1 MWTLGFITEGKKR
14 MFTVFIVEDE
24 QLIREGMLKLVE
36 WQQLGFEVVGQAA
49 DGELAWPMIQELQ
62 PDIVITDIRM
72 PFMDGLSLSRIIK
85 QHYPKT
91 KIIILSGYDEFEY
104 AQKAISI
111 GVEHYVLKPITKAQL
126 TDLLVKI
133 RQEKLT
139 LVEEEASL
147 ALLHQAAFH
156 QKRRVFFEELMTGSK
171 EVLELIEQANQLK
184 LDVLKDHYKLLLIMI
199 QPKDPGVLAGFSWN
213 IIERIRSEMI
223 EALTSIPGLFD
234 YKSSSELTVFLLAA
248 NQDLQARAFEAEFKL
263 LSFFEQEYDDLV
275 FLIGTTNS
283 FKRLSEVSEYY
294 NIGRNRLLEQWWRI
308 KSHQISYSYNPP
320 RINSVL
326 KIEKPAENL
335 GEGSA
340 LEGNRSSLSQQEAL
354 SKESE
359 LDLEFLSFEKIPVE
373 WTDSKVLTDFLLE
386 GQLEEIPQFIEDIL
400 SDVSKTQWQSR
411 AFVQYMFLSTYLAL
425 QVFTQALAQD
435 LDEDLDL
442 AIKLPLAFEQDPTK
456 ECLVDYLQEA
466 LNEVL
471 VARQQKTK
479 NRYYEVI
486 KEATAYIYEH
496 FSEANLRLND
506 IAASV
511 NISPAH
517 FTTIF
522 SQETG
527 KTVTEFMTE
536 VRMGQARILLRTT
549 NQTHY
554 EIALAVGYRDV
565 SYFSRLFKRHHN
577 VSPGKYRKGVI

>member
-1 MWTLGFITEGKKR
+1 

-36 WQQLGFEVVGQAA
+36 WHQLGFEVIGQAA
-49 DGELAWPMIQELQ
+49 DGELAWPMIQDLQ

-85 QHYPKT
+85 QHYPNT

-104 AQKAISI
+104 AQKAINI

-126 TDLLVKI
+126 TELLVKI
-133 RQEKLT
+133 REEKLKM
-139 LVEEEASL
+139 VEREASL
-147 ALLHQAAFH
+147 ALLQQEAFN

-171 EVLELIEQANQLK
+171 EVFSLLEQADHLQ
-184 LDVLKDHYKLLLIMI
+184 LDVLKDHYKLVLIMI
-199 QPKDPGVLAGFSWN
+199 QPKDPGVLAGFSWT
-213 IIERIRSEMI
+213 IIERIRQEMI
-223 EALTSIPGLFD
+223 EALTLIPNLFE

-248 NQDLQARAFEAEFKL
+248 NEEIQARSFEAEFKI

-275 FLIGTTNS
+275 FLIATTNS
-283 FKRLSEVSEYY
+283 FDRLSEVSEYY

-308 KSHQISYSYNPP
+308 KSQQISYSYNPP

-326 KIEKPAENL
+326 KIEKPSKDVGLAQAVLVDETKVSGQGDTRAG
-335 GEGSA
+335 GEPD
-340 LEGNRSSLSQQEAL
+340 
-354 SKESE
+354 
-359 LDLEFLSFEKIPVE
+359 LDYLSFENIPLE
-373 WTDSKVLTDFLLE
+373 WTDSKMLSEFLLE
-386 GQLEEIPQFIEDIL
+386 GRLEEIPAFIERIL
-400 SDVSKTQWQSR
+400 KDVSETQWQSR
-411 AFVQYMFLSTYLAL
+411 AFVQYMFLSTYMAL
-425 QVFTQALAQD
+425 QVFIQALD
-435 LDEDLDL
+435 HTLDDALEQS
-442 AIKLPLAFEQDPTK
+442 IKLPLAFEHEPSK
-456 ECLVDYLQEA
+456 ELLVTYLKETLKDA
-466 LNEVL
+466 L
-471 VARQQKTK
+471 VARHQHRKS
-479 NRYYEVI
+479 RYYDVI
-486 KEATAYIYEH
+486 QEASAYIYQHYGEVD
-496 FSEANLRLND
+496 LRLSD
-506 IAASV
+506 IANSV

-565 SYFSRLFKRHHN
+565 SYFSRLFKRYHN
-577 VSPGKYRKGVI
+577 VSPGNYRKGVI

>member
-1 MWTLGFITEGKKR
+1 

-36 WQQLGFEVVGQAA
+36 WHQLGFEVIGQAA
-49 DGELAWPMIQELQ
+49 DGELAWPMIQDLQ

-85 QHYPKT
+85 QHYPNT

-104 AQKAISI
+104 AQKAINI

-126 TDLLVKI
+126 TELLVKI
-133 RQEKLT
+133 REEKLKM
-139 LVEEEASL
+139 VEREASL
-147 ALLHQAAFH
+147 ALLQQEAFN

-171 EVLELIEQANQLK
+171 EVFSLLEQANHLQ
-184 LDVLKDHYKLLLIMI
+184 LDVLKDHYKLVLIMI
-199 QPKDPGVLAGFSWN
+199 QPKDPGVLAGFSWT
-213 IIERIRSEMI
+213 IIERIRQEMI
-223 EALTSIPGLFD
+223 EALTLIPNLFE

-248 NQDLQARAFEAEFKL
+248 NEEIQARSFEAEFKI

-275 FLIGTTNS
+275 FLIATTNS
-283 FKRLSEVSEYY
+283 FDRLSEVSEYY

-308 KSHQISYSYNPP
+308 KSQQISYSYNPP

-326 KIEKPAENL
+326 KIEKPSKDVGLAQAVLVDETKVSGQGDTRAG
-335 GEGSA
+335 GEPD
-340 LEGNRSSLSQQEAL
+340 
-354 SKESE
+354 
-359 LDLEFLSFEKIPVE
+359 LDYLSFENIPLE
-373 WTDSKVLTDFLLE
+373 WTDSKVLSEFLLE
-386 GQLEEIPQFIEDIL
+386 GRLEEIPAFIERIL
-400 SDVSKTQWQSR
+400 KDVSETQWQSR
-411 AFVQYMFLSTYLAL
+411 AFVQYMFLSTYMAL
-425 QVFTQALAQD
+425 QVFIQALD
-435 LDEDLDL
+435 HTLDDALEQS
-442 AIKLPLAFEQDPTK
+442 IKLPLAFEHEPSK
-456 ECLVDYLQEA
+456 ELLVTYLKEA
-466 LNEVL
+466 LKDAL
-471 VARQQKTK
+471 VARHQHRKS
-479 NRYYEVI
+479 RYYDVI
-486 KEATAYIYEH
+486 QEASAYIYQHYGEVD
-496 FSEANLRLND
+496 LRLSD
-506 IAASV
+506 IANSV

-565 SYFSRLFKRHHN
+565 SYFSRLFKRYHN
-577 VSPGKYRKGVI
+577 VSPGNYRKGVI

>member
-1 MWTLGFITEGKKR
+1 

-36 WQQLGFEVVGQAA
+36 WHQLGFEVIGQAA
-49 DGELAWPMIQELQ
+49 DGELAWPMIQDLQ

-85 QHYPKT
+85 QHYPNT

-104 AQKAISI
+104 AQKAINI

-126 TDLLVKI
+126 TELLVKI
-133 RQEKLT
+133 REEKLKM
-139 LVEEEASL
+139 VEREASL
-147 ALLHQAAFH
+147 ALLQQEAFN

-171 EVLELIEQANQLK
+171 EVFSLLEQANHLQ
-184 LDVLKDHYKLLLIMI
+184 LDVLKDHYKLVLIMI
-199 QPKDPGVLAGFSWN
+199 QPKDPGVLAGFSWT
-213 IIERIRSEMI
+213 IIERIRQEMI
-223 EALTSIPGLFD
+223 EALTLIPNLFE

-248 NQDLQARAFEAEFKL
+248 NEEIQARSFEAEFKI

-275 FLIGTTNS
+275 FLIATTNS
-283 FKRLSEVSEYY
+283 FDRLSEVSEYY

-308 KSHQISYSYNPP
+308 KSQQISYSYNPP

-326 KIEKPAENL
+326 KIEKPTKDVGLAQAVLVDETKVSGQGDTRAG
-335 GEGSA
+335 GETD
-340 LEGNRSSLSQQEAL
+340 
-354 SKESE
+354 
-359 LDLEFLSFEKIPVE
+359 LDYLSFENIPLE
-373 WTDSKVLTDFLLE
+373 WTDSKVLSEFLLE
-386 GQLEEIPQFIEDIL
+386 GRLEEIPAFIERIL
-400 SDVSKTQWQSR
+400 KDVSETQWQSR
-411 AFVQYMFLSTYLAL
+411 AFVQYMFLSTYMAL
-425 QVFTQALAQD
+425 QVFIQALD
-435 LDEDLDL
+435 HTLDDALEQS
-442 AIKLPLAFEQDPTK
+442 IKLPLAFEHEPSK
-456 ECLVDYLQEA
+456 ELLVTYLKEA
-466 LNEVL
+466 LKDAL
-471 VARQQKTK
+471 VARHQHRKS
-479 NRYYEVI
+479 RYYDVI
-486 KEATAYIYEH
+486 QEASAYIYQHYGEVD
-496 FSEANLRLND
+496 LRLSD
-506 IAASV
+506 IANSV

-565 SYFSRLFKRHHN
+565 SYFSRLFKRYHN
-577 VSPGKYRKGVI
+577 VSPGNYRKGVI

>member
-1 MWTLGFITEGKKR
+1 

-36 WQQLGFEVVGQAA
+36 WHQLGFEVIGQAA
-49 DGELAWPMIQELQ
+49 DGELAWPMIQDLQ

-85 QHYPKT
+85 QHYPNT

-104 AQKAISI
+104 AQKAINI

-126 TDLLVKI
+126 TELLVKI
-133 RQEKLT
+133 REEKLKM
-139 LVEEEASL
+139 VEREASL
-147 ALLHQAAFH
+147 ALLQQEAFN

-171 EVLELIEQANQLK
+171 EVFTLLEQANHLQ
-184 LDVLKDHYKLLLIMI
+184 LDVLKDHYKLVLIMI
-199 QPKDPGVLAGFSWN
+199 QPKDPGVLAGFSWT
-213 IIERIRSEMI
+213 IIERIRQEMI
-223 EALTSIPGLFD
+223 EALTLIPNLFE

-248 NQDLQARAFEAEFKL
+248 NEEIQARSFEAEFKI

-275 FLIGTTNS
+275 FLIATTNS
-283 FKRLSEVSEYY
+283 FDRLSEVSEYY

-308 KSHQISYSYNPP
+308 KSQQISYSYNPP

-326 KIEKPAENL
+326 KIEKPSKDVGLAQAVLVDETKVSGQGDTRAG
-335 GEGSA
+335 GEPD
-340 LEGNRSSLSQQEAL
+340 
-354 SKESE
+354 
-359 LDLEFLSFEKIPVE
+359 LDYLSFENIPLE
-373 WTDSKVLTDFLLE
+373 WTDSKVLSEFLLE
-386 GQLEEIPQFIEDIL
+386 GRLEEIPAFIERIL
-400 SDVSKTQWQSR
+400 KDVSETQWQSR
-411 AFVQYMFLSTYLAL
+411 AFVQYMFLSTYMAL
-425 QVFTQALAQD
+425 QVFIQALD
-435 LDEDLDL
+435 HTLDDALEQS
-442 AIKLPLAFEQDPTK
+442 IKLPLAFEHEPSK
-456 ECLVDYLQEA
+456 ELLVTYLKEA
-466 LNEVL
+466 LKDAL
-471 VARQQKTK
+471 VARHQHRKS
-479 NRYYEVI
+479 RYYDVI
-486 KEATAYIYEH
+486 QEASAYIYQHYGEVD
-496 FSEANLRLND
+496 LRLSD
-506 IAASV
+506 IANSV

-565 SYFSRLFKRHHN
+565 SYFSRLFKRYHN
-577 VSPGKYRKGVI
+577 VSPGNYRKGVI